1 MTQGDQW
8 QCWFKTSGL
17 FSWLLANFATSLIV
31 LTTHGAVLWTFH
43 RTWKNNPLPLSF
55 FPWIFFFFKADKLY
69 TLTFCKR
76 QKMGSKCSIRPKPK
90 LHSSILK
97 SQWILVQRLTHT
109 TWSLPFHTLSAWRNG
124 MIMAD
129 CMSGSTSLR
138 VSIATHT
145 NQTCHLL

>member
-8 QCWFKTSGL
+8 PCWFKTSGL
-17 FSWLLANFATSLIV
+17 FSWLLANLLPSSLCWQLMELCCEHFIQPEK
-31 LTTHGAVLWTFH
+31 TT
-43 RTWKNNPLPLSF
+43 LSLF
-55 FPWIFFFFKADKLY
+55 LFSPDFFFKADKLY

-76 QKMGSKCSIRPKPK
+76 QKMGSECSIRPKPK
-90 LHSSILK
+90 LHSNILK
-97 SQWILVQRLTHT
+97 SQWTLVQRLTHT

-145 NQTCHLL
+145 NKTCHLL